1 MIYNTDVK
9 VAEMTTNKE
18 SNATMSNLYL
28 GEYYIKEIKPSRGY
42 NLDNTKYNFD
52 LTYENQNVKVVTKH
66 VTVKE
71 RVISQAFQI
80 IKISSDEAGEAELL
94 PSAEFTIKAQ
104 KRY

>member
-52 LTYENQNVKVVTKH
+52 LTVRAEQLPI
-66 VTVKE
+66 E
-71 RVISQAFQI
+71 AFIDISN
-80 IKISSDEAGEAELL
+80 SL
-94 PSAEFTIKAQ
+94 
-104 KRY
+104 